1 MNNYLKT
8 MVKYFAYGSNLDT
21 KRMIERGVVFTSRQF
36 GILKDYKLVF
46 NKKSSK
52 NNLKEGY
59 ANIVKSKGSIVEGGI
74 YEITEESVL
83 LLDKY
88 ESFPKHYIREYIDI
102 EASDRTIRCI
112 VYVAT
117 TDKVMDDLKPSK
129 EYFSKILEGKDLFTE
144 EYYNNLIKT
153 ELL

>member
-1 MNNYLKT
+1 
-8 MVKYFAYGSNLDT
+8 MVKYFSYGSNLDS

-46 NKKSSK
+46 NKITSK
-52 NNLKEGY
+52 NNSREGY
-59 ANIVKSKGSIVEGGI
+59 ANVIKSKGFIVEGGI
-74 YEITEESVL
+74 YEVTDESIS
-83 LLDKY
+83 LLDRY
-88 ESFPKHYIREYIDI
+88 EGFPKHYTREYLDI
-102 EASDRTIRCI
+102 ETSDRTIRCI
-112 VYVAT
+112 VYVGNT
-117 TDKVMDDLKPSK
+117 EKLREGLKPSK

>member
-1 MNNYLKT
+1 
-8 MVKYFAYGSNLDT
+8 MVKYFAYGSNLDS

-52 NNLKEGY
+52 NNFKEGY
-59 ANIVKSKGSIVEGGI
+59 ANVVKSKGSIVEGGI
-74 YEITEESVL
+74 YEITEESIS

-88 ESFPKHYIREYIDI
+88 EGYPTHYSREYIDI

-117 TDKVMDDLKPSK
+117 SEKLQEGLKPSK

-144 EYYNNLIKT
+144 EYFNNLNKT

>member
-1 MNNYLKT
+1 

-46 NKKSSK
+46 NKKTSK
-52 NNLKEGY
+52 NNSKEGY
-59 ANIVKSKGSIVEGGI
+59 ANIIKYKGSIVEGAI
-74 YEITEESVL
+74 YEITEESIS

-88 ESFPKHYIREYIDI
+88 EGYPTHYSREYLDI
-102 EASDRTIRCI
+102 EVSDRTIRCI
-112 VYVAT
+112 VYVANSE
-117 TDKVMDDLKPSK
+117 KLQEGLKPSK

-153 ELL
+153 EVL

>member
-1 MNNYLKT
+1 
-8 MVKYFAYGSNLDT
+8 MVKYFSYGSNLDT
-21 KRMIERGVVFTSRQF
+21 KRMIERGVVFTSREF

-52 NNLKEGY
+52 NNSKEGY
-59 ANIVKSKGSIVEGGI
+59 ANVVKSKGSIVEGGI
-74 YEITEESVL
+74 YEVTEESIL

-88 ESFPKHYIREYIDI
+88 ESFPKHYTREYLDI
-102 EASDRTIRCI
+102 ETSDRTIRCI

-117 TDKVMDDLKPSK
+117 PEKVMDGLKPSK

-144 EYYNNLIKT
+144 EYFNNLSKT

>member
-1 MNNYLKT
+1 

-52 NNLKEGY
+52 NNFKEGY
-59 ANIVKSKGSIVEGGI
+59 ANIIKSKGSVVEGGI
-74 YEITEESVL
+74 YEITEESIS

-88 ESFPKHYIREYIDI
+88 EGYPTHYSREYLDI
-102 EASDRTIRCI
+102 EVSDRTIRCI
-112 VYVAT
+112 VYVANSE
-117 TDKVMDDLKPSK
+117 KLQEGLKPSK

-153 ELL
+153 EVL